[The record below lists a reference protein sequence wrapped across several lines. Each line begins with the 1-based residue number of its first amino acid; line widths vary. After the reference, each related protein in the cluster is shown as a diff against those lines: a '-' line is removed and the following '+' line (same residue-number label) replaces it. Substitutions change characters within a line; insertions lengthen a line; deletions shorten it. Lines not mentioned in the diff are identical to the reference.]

1 MNKKWLIVFI
11 LIIALVIFWLL
22 GGLDSLLGR
31 TVFAPD
37 YKPEP
42 AEEVEEEKP
51 MEEPEVVE
59 VPAEE
64 LVKFPASELSY
75 ETEVIGNNLEIPWE
89 IVPLPDGR
97 ILVTERPGRVVIL
110 GKGEIFRVNDVEH
123 TGEAGLL
130 GAVLSPGFEE
140 DNYIYLY
147 YTYRSGSGL
156 FNRVS
161 RFVLEE
167 DTLNDEE
174 YILDGIPGARFHNGG
189 RIKFGPD
196 GMLYVTTGD
205 AQETS
210 LSQRLDSLAGKIL
223 RMNPDGSIPE
233 DNPFEGSLVYAYGL
247 RNPQGLSW
255 HQITG
260 ELYASDH
267 GPNSQDEINHILPGK
282 NFGWPI
288 VTCTASDERFEDP
301 LVCYSEYTMAPS
313 GVAFLPMEELLESPL
328 YVAGLRGNMLMRLDL
343 DEEGKLLGREELF
356 TDLGRIRTVVYHEGS
371 LYIATNNRDGR
382 GVPKDDDDVIMKI
395 TPIDSKGEL

>member
-11 LIIALVIFWLL
+11 LIIALIIFWIL

-37 YKPEP
+37 YEPEP
-42 AEEVEEEKP
+42 AEEVEEP
-51 MEEPEVVE
+51 IEEPLPLEVEEPSEE
-59 VPAEE
+59 VI
-64 LVKFPASELSY
+64 KYSASELSY
-75 ETEVIGNNLEIPWE
+75 QTEIVGDNLEIPWE

-110 GKGEIFRVNDVEH
+110 GKGEIFKVEEAEH

-130 GAVLSPGFEE
+130 GAVLSPDFSE
-140 DNYIYLY
+140 DKHIYIY
-147 YTYRSGSGL
+147 YTYRSGNGL

-161 RFVLEE
+161 RFVLED
-167 DTLNDEE
+167 DTLKDEE
-174 YILDGIPGARFHNGG
+174 FILEGIPGSRFHNGG

-196 GMLYVTTGD
+196 GKLYVTTGD

-210 LSQRLDSLAGKIL
+210 LSQNVDSLAGKIL
-223 RMNPDGSIPE
+223 RMNPDGSAPE
-233 DNPFEGSLVYAYGL
+233 DNPFENSLVYAYGL

-255 HQITG
+255 HPVTG
-260 ELYASDH
+260 DLYASDH
-267 GPNSQDEINHILPGK
+267 GPNSQDELNHILPGK
-282 NFGWPI
+282 NYGWPI

-313 GVAFLPMEELLESPL
+313 GVAFLLWDELIESPL

-343 DEEGKLLGREELF
+343 NDEGTLIRREELF
-356 TDLGRIRTVVYHEGS
+356 TDLGRIRTVIYHEGS

-382 GVPKDDDDVIMKI
+382 GVPKDKDDVIIKI
-395 TPIDSKGEL
+395 TPIR

>member
-11 LIIALVIFWLL
+11 LIIALIIFWIL

-37 YKPEP
+37 YEPEP
-42 AEEVEEEKP
+42 AEEVEQP
-51 MEEPEVVE
+51 IEEPLPLEVEEPSEE
-59 VPAEE
+59 VI
-64 LVKFPASELSY
+64 KYSASELSY
-75 ETEVIGNNLEIPWE
+75 QTEIVGDNLEIPWE

-110 GKGEIFRVNDVEH
+110 GKGEIFKVEEAEH

-130 GAVLSPGFEE
+130 GAVLSPDFSE
-140 DNYIYLY
+140 DKHIYIY
-147 YTYRSGSGL
+147 YTYRSGNGL

-161 RFVLEE
+161 RFILEY

-210 LSQRLDSLAGKIL
+210 LSQSLDSLAGKIL
-223 RMNPDGSIPE
+223 RMNPDGSIPQ
-233 DNPFEGSLVYAYGL
+233 DNPFDNSLVYAYGL

-255 HQITG
+255 HPVTG
-260 ELYASDH
+260 DLYASDH
-267 GPNSQDEINHILPGK
+267 GPNSQDELNHILPGK
-282 NFGWPI
+282 NYGWPI

-313 GVAFLPMEELLESPL
+313 GVAFLLWDELIESPL

-343 DEEGKLLGREELF
+343 DDEGALIRREELF
-356 TDLGRIRTVVYHEGS
+356 TDLGRIRTVIYHEGS

-382 GVPKDDDDVIMKI
+382 GVPKDDDDVIIKI
-395 TPIDSKGEL
+395 TPIR

>member
-11 LIIALVIFWLL
+11 LIIALIIFWIL

-37 YKPEP
+37 YEPEP
-42 AEEVEEEKP
+42 VEEVEEP
-51 MEEPEVVE
+51 IEEPLPLEVEEPSEE
-59 VPAEE
+59 VI
-64 LVKFPASELSY
+64 KYSASELSY
-75 ETEVIGNNLEIPWE
+75 QTEIVGDNLEIPWE

-110 GKGEIFRVNDVEH
+110 GKGEIFKVEEAEH

-130 GAVLSPGFEE
+130 GAVLSPDFSE
-140 DNYIYLY
+140 DKHIYLY
-147 YTYRSGSGL
+147 YTYRSGNGL

-161 RFVLEE
+161 RFILED
-167 DTLNDEE
+167 DTLKDEE
-174 YILDGIPGARFHNGG
+174 YILDGIPGSRFHNGG

-196 GMLYVTTGD
+196 GNLYVTTGD

-210 LSQRLDSLAGKIL
+210 LSQNVDSLAGKIL
-223 RMNPDGSIPE
+223 RMNPDGSVPE
-233 DNPFEGSLVYAYGL
+233 DNPFGNSLVYAYGL

-255 HQITG
+255 NPVTG
-260 ELYASDH
+260 DLYASDH
-267 GPNSQDEINHILPGK
+267 GPNSQDEVNHILPGK
-282 NFGWPI
+282 NYGWPI

-313 GVAFLPMEELLESPL
+313 GVAFLPWDELIESPL
-328 YVAGLRGNMLMRLDL
+328 YVAGLRGNILMRLDL
-343 DEEGKLLGREELF
+343 NDEGTLIRREELF
-356 TDLGRIRTVVYHEGS
+356 TDLGRIRTVIYHEGS

-382 GVPKDDDDVIMKI
+382 GVPKDKDDVIIKI
-395 TPIDSKGEL
+395 TPIR

>member
-11 LIIALVIFWLL
+11 LIIALIIFWIL

-37 YKPEP
+37 YEPEP
-42 AEEVEEEKP
+42 AEEVEQP
-51 MEEPEVVE
+51 IEEPLPLEVEEPSEE
-59 VPAEE
+59 VI
-64 LVKFPASELSY
+64 KYSASELSY
-75 ETEVIGNNLEIPWE
+75 QTEIVGDNLEIPWE

-110 GKGEIFRVNDVEH
+110 GKGEIFKVEEAEH

-130 GAVLSPGFEE
+130 GAVLSPDFSE
-140 DNYIYLY
+140 DKHIYLY
-147 YTYRSGSGL
+147 YTYRSGNGL

-161 RFVLEE
+161 RFILED
-167 DTLNDEE
+167 DTLKDEE

-210 LSQRLDSLAGKIL
+210 LSQSLDSLAGKIL
-223 RMNPDGSIPE
+223 RMNPDGSIPQ
-233 DNPFEGSLVYAYGL
+233 DNPFDNSPVYAYGL

-255 HQITG
+255 HPVTG
-260 ELYASDH
+260 DLYASDH
-267 GPNSQDEINHILPGK
+267 GPNSQDELNHILPGK
-282 NFGWPI
+282 NYGWPI

-313 GVAFLPMEELLESPL
+313 GVAFLLWDELIESPL

-343 DEEGKLLGREELF
+343 DYEGTLIRREELF
-356 TDLGRIRTVVYHEGS
+356 TDLGRIRTVIYHEGS

-382 GVPKDDDDVIMKI
+382 GVPKDKDDVIIKI
-395 TPIDSKGEL
+395 TPIR

>member
-11 LIIALVIFWLL
+11 LIIALIIFWIL

-37 YKPEP
+37 YEPEP
-42 AEEVEEEKP
+42 VEEVEEP
-51 MEEPEVVE
+51 IEEPLPLEV
-59 VPAEE
+59 EE
-64 LVKFPASELSY
+64 PSE
-75 ETEVIGNNLEIPWE
+75 EVIKYSTSVLNYQTEIIGDNLEIPWE

-110 GKGEIFRVNDVEH
+110 GKGEIFKVEEAEH

-130 GAVLSPGFEE
+130 GAVLSPDFSE
-140 DNYIYLY
+140 DEHIYIY
-147 YTYRSGSGL
+147 YTYRSGNGL

-161 RFVLEE
+161 RFVLVD
-167 DTLNDEE
+167 DTLKDEE
-174 YILDGIPGARFHNGG
+174 YILDGIPGSRFHNGG

-196 GMLYVTTGD
+196 GKLYVTTGD

-210 LSQRLDSLAGKIL
+210 LSQNVDSLAGKIL
-223 RMNPDGSIPE
+223 RMNPDGSVPE
-233 DNPFEGSLVYAYGL
+233 DNPFENSLVYAYGL

-255 HQITG
+255 HPVTG
-260 ELYASDH
+260 DLYASDH
-267 GPNSQDEINHILPGK
+267 GPNSQDEVNHILPGK
-282 NFGWPI
+282 NYGWPV

-313 GVAFLPMEELLESPL
+313 GVAFLLWDELIESPL

-343 DEEGKLLGREELF
+343 DDEGALIRREELF
-356 TDLGRIRTVVYHEGS
+356 TDLGRIRTVIYHEGS

-382 GVPKDDDDVIMKI
+382 GVPKDDDDVIIKI
-395 TPIDSKGEL
+395 TLIR

>member
-11 LIIALVIFWLL
+11 LIIALIIFWIL

-37 YKPEP
+37 YEPEP
-42 AEEVEEEKP
+42 VEEVEEP
-51 MEEPEVVE
+51 IEEPLPLEV
-59 VPAEE
+59 EE
-64 LVKFPASELSY
+64 PSE
-75 ETEVIGNNLEIPWE
+75 EVIKYSTSVLNYQTEIIGDNLEIPWE

-110 GKGEIFRVNDVEH
+110 GKGEIFKVEEAEH

-130 GAVLSPGFEE
+130 GAVLSPDFSE
-140 DNYIYLY
+140 DEHIYIY
-147 YTYRSGSGL
+147 YTYRSGNGL

-161 RFVLEE
+161 RFVLVD
-167 DTLNDEE
+167 DTLKDEE
-174 YILDGIPGARFHNGG
+174 YILDGIPGSRFHNGG

-196 GMLYVTTGD
+196 GKLYVTTGD

-210 LSQRLDSLAGKIL
+210 LSQNVDSLAGKIL
-223 RMNPDGSIPE
+223 RMNPDGSVPE
-233 DNPFEGSLVYAYGL
+233 DNPFENSLVYAYGL

-255 HQITG
+255 HPVTG
-260 ELYASDH
+260 DLYASDH
-267 GPNSQDEINHILPGK
+267 GPNSQDEVNHILPGK
-282 NFGWPI
+282 NYGWPV

-313 GVAFLPMEELLESPL
+313 GVAFLLWDELIESPL

-343 DEEGKLLGREELF
+343 DDEGALIRREELF
-356 TDLGRIRTVVYHEGS
+356 TDLGRIRTVIYHEGS

-382 GVPKDDDDVIMKI
+382 GVPKDDDDVIIKI
-395 TPIDSKGEL
+395 TPIR

>member
-11 LIIALVIFWLL
+11 LIIALIIFWIL

-37 YKPEP
+37 YEPEP
-42 AEEVEEEKP
+42 VEEVEEP
-51 MEEPEVVE
+51 IEEPLPLEVEEPSEE
-59 VPAEE
+59 VI
-64 LVKFPASELSY
+64 KYSASELSY
-75 ETEVIGNNLEIPWE
+75 QTEIVGDNLEIPWE

-110 GKGEIFRVNDVEH
+110 GKGEIFKVEEAEH

-130 GAVLSPGFEE
+130 GAVLSPDFSE
-140 DNYIYLY
+140 DKHIYLY
-147 YTYRSGSGL
+147 YTYRARSGL

-161 RFVLEE
+161 RFVLVD
-167 DTLNDEE
+167 DTLKDEE
-174 YILDGIPGARFHNGG
+174 YVLDGIPGSRFHNGG

-196 GMLYVTTGD
+196 GKLYVTTGD

-210 LSQRLDSLAGKIL
+210 LSQNVDSLAGKIL
-223 RMNPDGSIPE
+223 RMNPDGSVPE
-233 DNPFEGSLVYAYGL
+233 DNPFENSLVYAYGL

-255 HQITG
+255 HPVTG
-260 ELYASDH
+260 DLYASDH
-267 GPNSQDEINHILPGK
+267 GPNSQDELNHILPGK
-282 NFGWPI
+282 NYGWPI

-313 GVAFLPMEELLESPL
+313 GVAFLPWDELIESPL

-343 DEEGKLLGREELF
+343 DDEGALIRREELF
-356 TDLGRIRTVVYHEGS
+356 TDFGRIRTVIYHEGS

-382 GVPKDDDDVIMKI
+382 GVPKDDDDVIIKI
-395 TPIDSKGEL
+395 TPIR